1 MAEILLSIVIPAYN
15 AEPYLKKCV
24 DSCLL
29 QKGSIPNY
37 EIIIV
42 NDGSTDGTQA
52 IIDNYINANLNVNEN
67 DNNPKVSFIR
77 QPNGGLSKARNEGL
91 KKSQGE
97 YVWFVDSDDWI
108 AENALAV
115 MADAIAKHHP
125 DVITFKGYD
134 SKGDNMKERKNPY
147 SNEIITTGLEVLR
160 MMGTKMWNPCAQ
172 YYCMKK
178 QFIKEYALRFMDRV
192 IHEDSEF
199 TPRMLYYAKS
209 VYIITD
215 LLYYS
220 YHNPVSLN
228 RKKNPEK
235 AFHTL
240 RVIDSLCS
248 FCNDIPKKKDRK
260 IFNDIIATTMNTAMK
275 ETKDMEEKQLIDF
288 KNRIPARL
296 GLLML
301 QSTILKY
308 KLEGLM
314 LFLAPNQLIQYI
326 RKHQ

>member
-29 QKGSIPNY
+29 QKGSVPKY

-42 NDGSTDGTQA
+42 NDGSTDRTQG
-52 IIDNYINANLNVNEN
+52 IIDEYVNDSLNKN
-67 DNNPKVSFIR
+67 DNNPQVSFIS

-235 AFHTL
+235 GFHTL
-240 RVIDSLCS
+240 RVIDSLCKFS
-248 FCNDIPKKKDRK
+248 AIIPNGSDKR
-260 IFNDIIATTMNTAMK
+260 IFNDIIATTMNMAMK
-275 ETKDMEEKQLIDF
+275 ETKNMNQDYFDAFCKKLNKQT
-288 KNRIPARL
+288 ARCMIQSTKTKHKIE
-296 GLLML
+296 GLLLIIMPKML
-301 QSTILKY
+301 IKY
-308 KLEGLM
+308 VM
-314 LFLAPNQLIQYI
+314 S
-326 RKHQ
+326 HD